1 VSAPAAA
8 SGSAVVPVPFARL
21 LLRQT
26 RAEILIRRRIPAFSA
41 VNLALPIVFYAFFGL
56 PVAHRVFADGRSVGA
71 HVLASFGAYA
81 VGSVMVYAFGIGVAN
96 ERAMRIDVL
105 LRATPLPP
113 AVHLLAKILT
123 ALVYSCLSLALLIGF
138 GVLVGGVRQPP
149 AVWLSVGLR
158 LLGGSLPFIAL
169 GFLIGYRYGPNAA
182 PAVANLIYL
191 PLSFASGLFMP
202 LDQMPAF
209 VRAIAPWLPTYH
221 YAQLAWNA
229 LGAPTERMGISVLWL
244 TGYTALFLT
253 LAFRAYRRE
262 EDRKFG

>member
-1 VSAPAAA
+1 MNTPVA
-8 SGSAVVPVPFARL
+8 GVVPLAGL

-26 RAEILIRRRIPAFSA
+26 LAEIRIRRRIPAFSA
-41 VNLALPIVFYAFFGL
+41 VNLALPVVFYAFFGL
-56 PVAHRVFADGRSVGA
+56 PVAQRTFADGRSVGA

-96 ERAMRIDVL
+96 ERAMRIDLL

-113 AVHLLAKILT
+113 AVHLLAKIIT
-123 ALVYSCLSLALLIGF
+123 ALVYSCISLALLIGF
-138 GVLVGGVRQPP
+138 GVLVGGVHQPVG
-149 AVWLSVGLR
+149 VWLSVALR
-158 LLGGSLPFIAL
+158 LLAGSLPFIGL

-191 PLSFASGLFMP
+191 PMSFASGLFMP
-202 LDQMPAF
+202 LDQLPGF
-209 VRAIAPWLPTYH
+209 VRAVAPWLPSYH

-229 LGAPTERMGISVLWL
+229 LGAPTERLAVSVLWL
-244 TGYTALFLT
+244 AGYAVLFLG
-253 LAFRAYRRE
+253 LALRTYRRE

>member
-1 VSAPAAA
+1 MSSSVTIPAAA
-8 SGSAVVPVPFARL
+8 VTPVPFVRL

-26 RAEILIRRRIPAFSA
+26 LAEIRIRRRIPAFSV
-41 VNLALPIVFYAFFGL
+41 VNLALPVVFYAFFGL
-56 PVAHRVFADGRSVGA
+56 PVAQRFFADGRSVGA

-96 ERAMRIDVL
+96 ERAMRIDLL

-113 AVHLLAKILT
+113 AVHLLAKIVT
-123 ALVYSCLSLALLIGF
+123 ALVYSCISLALLIGF

-149 AVWLSVGLR
+149 GVWLSVALR

-169 GFLIGYRYGPNAA
+169 GFLIGYRYGSNAA
-182 PAVANLIYL
+182 PAVANLVYL

-202 LDQMPAF
+202 LDQLPGF

-244 TGYTALFLT
+244 AGYTAIFLT
-253 LAFRAYRRE
+253 LALRAYRRE

>member
-1 VSAPAAA
+1 MSTPVA
-8 SGSAVVPVPFARL
+8 GVVPLAGL

-26 RAEILIRRRIPAFSA
+26 LAEIRIRRRIPAFSA
-41 VNLALPIVFYAFFGL
+41 VNLALPVVFYAFFGL
-56 PVAHRVFADGRSVGA
+56 PVAQRTFADGRSVGA

-96 ERAMRIDVL
+96 ERAMRIDLL

-113 AVHLLAKILT
+113 AVHLLAKIIT
-123 ALVYSCLSLALLIGF
+123 ALVYSCISLALLIGF
-138 GVLVGGVRQPP
+138 GVLVGGVHQPVG
-149 AVWLSVGLR
+149 VWLSVALR
-158 LLGGSLPFIAL
+158 LLAGSLPFIAL

-191 PLSFASGLFMP
+191 PMSFASGLFMP
-202 LDQMPAF
+202 LDQLPGF
-209 VRAIAPWLPTYH
+209 VRAVAPWLPSYH

-229 LGAPTERMGISVLWL
+229 LGAPTERLAVSVLWL
-244 TGYTALFLT
+244 AGYAVLFLG
-253 LAFRAYRRE
+253 LALHAYRRE

>member
-1 VSAPAAA
+1 M
-8 SGSAVVPVPFARL
+8 RL

-26 RAEILIRRRIPAFSA
+26 RAEIRIRRRIPAFSV
-41 VNLALPIVFYAFFGL
+41 VNLALPVVFYAFFGL
-56 PVAHRVFADGRSVGA
+56 PVAQRFFADGRSVGA

-96 ERAMRIDVL
+96 ERAMRIDLL

-113 AVHLLAKILT
+113 AVHLLAKIVT
-123 ALVYSCLSLALLIGF
+123 ALVYSCISLALLIGF

-149 AVWLSVGLR
+149 GVWLSVALR

-169 GFLIGYRYGPNAA
+169 GFLIGYRYGSNAA
-182 PAVANLIYL
+182 PAVANLVYL
-191 PLSFASGLFMP
+191 PMSFASGLFMP
-202 LDQMPAF
+202 LDQLPGF

-229 LGAPTERMGISVLWL
+229 LSAPTERMGISVLWL
-244 TGYTALFLT
+244 AGYTAVFLS
-253 LAFRAYRRE
+253 LALRAYRRE

>member
-1 VSAPAAA
+1 VSTPVA
-8 SGSAVVPVPFARL
+8 GVVPLAGL

-26 RAEILIRRRIPAFSA
+26 LAEIRIRRRIPAFSA
-41 VNLALPIVFYAFFGL
+41 VNLALPVVFYAFFGL
-56 PVAHRVFADGRSVGA
+56 PVAQRTFADGRSVGA

-96 ERAMRIDVL
+96 ERAMRIDLL

-113 AVHLLAKILT
+113 AVHL
-123 ALVYSCLSLALLIGF
+123 VYSCISLALLIGF
-138 GVLVGGVRQPP
+138 GVLVGGVHQPVG
-149 AVWLSVGLR
+149 VWLSVALR
-158 LLGGSLPFIAL
+158 LLAGSLPFIGL

-191 PLSFASGLFMP
+191 PMSFASGLFMP
-202 LDQMPAF
+202 LDQLPGF
-209 VRAIAPWLPTYH
+209 VRAVAPWLPSYH

-229 LGAPTERMGISVLWL
+229 LGAPTERLAVSVLWL
-244 TGYTALFLT
+244 AGYAVLFLG
-253 LAFRAYRRE
+253 LALRTYRRE